1 MNVPLV
7 SVVIPTYNY
16 GHFLAEAIQSV
27 LEQTFRDFEIIVV
40 DDGSTDNTREV
51 IEQFGDS
58 VRYIH
63 QNNQGVAVARNNGIK
78 AARGQYIAFLDAD
91 DLWLPQKL
99 QLQTALFEECP
110 HVGLVY
116 STVYLFESKSGAIV
130 GEYPVSCCRKGK
142 VLRDLY
148 MYPFIPSPTP
158 LIPKDVFNVVGC
170 FDNRFD
176 PKEDSEMWLRIAARY
191 EFAFVPKPLAKYRL
205 HGSIQSK
212 KGYEKGKRIDLA
224 ILEKVGHDYP
234 NQLWPL
240 RLLRLAT
247 YEEEFGWELIRRG
260 ERSSGISHLKRA
272 IRYIPWRVRPYLL
285 LAFAILWP
293 SMTPERSRQSTLNY
307 FWAKHS
313 LFNHNYRQARVE
325 FFKTIVLDP
334 LTYPKAYIGLLLTF
348 AGKRWVD
355 KVRSKICADRYLITR
370 RPDQDAVFGQL

>member
-16 GHFLAEAIQSV
+16 GHFVAEAIQSV

-58 VRYIH
+58 VRYIY
-63 QNNQGVAVARNNGIK
+63 QDNQRTAAARNTGIK

-99 QLQTALFEECP
+99 QLQIVLFEERP

-116 STVYLFESKSGAIV
+116 STIYLFESKSGAIV
-130 GEYPVSCCRKGK
+130 GEYPVSGCHEGK
-142 VLRDLY
+142 VLKDLY
-148 MYPFIPSPTP
+148 MHPFIPSPTP
-158 LIPKDVFNVVGC
+158 LIPKDVFNVVGY
-170 FDNRFD
+170 FDKRFD

-205 HGSIQSK
+205 HESIQSK

-224 ILEKVGHDYP
+224 ILEKVAHDHP

-240 RLLRLAT
+240 RLFRLAT
-247 YEEEFGWELIRRG
+247 YEEEFGWGLIRRG
-260 ERSSGISHLKRA
+260 ERSAGISRLKRA
-272 IRYIPWRVRPYLL
+272 IRYKPWRLRPYLL
-285 LAFAILWP
+285 LAYSVLGP
-293 SMTPERSRQSTLNY
+293 NMTPERTQKATLNY
-307 FWAKHS
+307 YWAKHS
-313 LFNHNYRQARVE
+313 LFNYQYRQARVE
-325 FFKTIVLDP
+325 FFKTIILDP

-355 KVRSKICADRYLITR
+355 KVRSKICADRYLITM